1 MYGESPRTL
10 GKYRLIAEIARG
22 GMGIVYLAMLQGP
35 SGFSKLLVVKELKP
49 ELVEEP
55 AFLQMFLEEA
65 RLAARLNHSNI
76 VQTNEVGN
84 DGDRYYMAMD
94 YLDGRGLERM
104 RRRARHVNNPLDL
117 TLQLRVLC
125 DVLAG
130 LEYAHTF
137 ADFDGT
143 PLGIVHRDVSPQN
156 VFITFEGQVK
166 LLDFG
171 IAKTIESAN
180 ETRAGVLKGKLG
192 YMAPEQARGE
202 RVDARADVFGVGVML
217 WEALTGKPLR
227 QGQTE
232 HQILGDLI
240 AKITPPRASSV
251 KPDVP
256 PELDD
261 ICARALAPDRA
272 DRYHSAGA
280 LQVDLE
286 AYLVT
291 LGRPIT
297 SRDLGSKLRE
307 LFHDDRART
316 SSMIESYVAKARAGN
331 TNEDDDLPII
341 DVSYSPADG
350 RTPVSAEQ
358 PVVGSNPG
366 YSSSGYSKPSKSNIS
381 AQRPVG
387 TLDAFQAPQPA
398 PPPAVVS
405 APSQVYPAM
414 PAKTGSSKVKL
425 IALPAVMVVGVLL
438 GGVLYSKSHSPATQ
452 PTADVGSSAQ
462 QPAQQMQT
470 TQPAPLAKVDT
481 PAPSPGPANT
491 DLVEVRVK
499 ASPAVASIEIDGAQ
513 VIGNPFKGR
522 YKNDG
527 AMHQVKVSAP
537 GHVTRT
543 LAASFDQAVNLDVQ
557 LDKVQVA
564 RPQPVAQA
572 KQHPQA
578 QHVAQPPP
586 PVETTPPP
594 QPEVKVTPPPPPPQ
608 KSPTEVDPNGG
619 SKPHHQIDTT
629 NPYGK

>member
-1 MYGESPRTL
+1 MYSESPRTL

-104 RRRARHVNNPLDL
+104 RRRARHLHKDMEL
-117 TLQLRVLC
+117 QLQLRVLC

-180 ETRAGVLKGKLG
+180 ETRAGILKGKLG
-192 YMAPEQARGE
+192 YMEPEQARGE

-227 QGQTE
+227 QNQTE

-240 AKITPPRASSV
+240 AKITPARASSV

-256 PELDD
+256 PELDE

-286 AYLVT
+286 AYLAT
-291 LGRPIT
+291 LGRPVT
-297 SRDLGSKLRE
+297 SRDLGTKIRD

-331 TNEDDDLPII
+331 AQEEDDLPII
-341 DVSYSPADG
+341 DVSYSPSDA
-350 RTPVSAEQ
+350 RTPVSTEQ
-358 PVVGSNPG
+358 PAVGSSPG
-366 YSSSGYSKPSKSNIS
+366 YSASGFSQPQKSTIS

-387 TLDAFQAPQPA
+387 TLDAFQQQPT
-398 PPPAVVS
+398 PPPSVVS
-405 APSQVYPAM
+405 APSQQYPSM
-414 PAKTGSSKVKL
+414 PTPLLTSPSRLKW
-425 IALPAVMVVGVLL
+425 IALPAVMIVGVLL
-438 GGVLYSKSHSPATQ
+438 GGIIYSKSHGSTPA
-452 PTADVGSSAQ
+452 PTADVTGSTT
-462 QPAQQMQT
+462 QPAQQMT
-470 TQPAPLAKVDT
+470 ATQPPPLAKAEPPPPT
-481 PAPSPGPANT
+481 GATNA

-499 ASPAVASIEIDGAQ
+499 AQPAVASIEIDGAQ

-543 LAASFDQAVNLDVQ
+543 LA
-557 LDKVQVA
+557 
-564 RPQPVAQA
+564 
-572 KQHPQA
+572 
-578 QHVAQPPP
+578 
-586 PVETTPPP
+586 
-594 QPEVKVTPPPPPPQ
+594 
-608 KSPTEVDPNGG
+608 
-619 SKPHHQIDTT
+619 
-629 NPYGK
+629 